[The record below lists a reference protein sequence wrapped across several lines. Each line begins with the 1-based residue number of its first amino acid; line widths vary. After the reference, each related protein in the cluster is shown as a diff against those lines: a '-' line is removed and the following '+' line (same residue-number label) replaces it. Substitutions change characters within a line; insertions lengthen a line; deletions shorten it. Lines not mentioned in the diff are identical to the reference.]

1 MAETSNWYNI
11 GYRAKAGDLGINKPP
26 HKEAWEQ
33 VQDMLMQKQK
43 DNLISR
49 CCVKVLQRDRL
60 ILI

>member
-33 VQDMLMQKQK
+33 MQDMLMQKQK
-43 DNLISR
+43 EIDAEKNAESEA
-49 CCVKVLQRDRL
+49 KKKQRN
-60 ILI
+60 